1 MMRYSVQPRGR
12 IFLKGY
18 RFLSFARNTGKNVG
32 ENMSK
37 KLSSKY
43 RQKLIDRDEKSARCI

>member
-1 MMRYSVQPRGR
+1 MMLYSVQPRGR

-18 RFLSFARNTGKNVG
+18 GFLSFAKNAGKNIG

-43 RQKLIDRDEKSARCI
+43 SQKLIDHDKKSARCI